1 MATNET
7 LRNVRNWIC
16 IEKEWTPCTAYTP
29 GYTCIDY
36 PTWRLIVHLLAD
48 GARSILSSV
57 NVSSFSATQYPST
70 SVSYVGIIVT
80 SKVKIKFKETVQR
93 NLKSSLKRLYNV
105 ISTDPPCKDGNV
117 RFTLVPLQL
126 RLIKYN

>member
-7 LRNVRNWIC
+7 LRNFLELNPDPDLDLHRKRMN
-16 IEKEWTPCTAYTP
+16 PGTAYTP

-80 SKVKIKFKETVQR
+80 SKFKIKFKETVQR
-93 NLKSSLKRLYNV
+93 NFN
-105 ISTDPPCKDGNV
+105 
-117 RFTLVPLQL
+117 
-126 RLIKYN
+126 